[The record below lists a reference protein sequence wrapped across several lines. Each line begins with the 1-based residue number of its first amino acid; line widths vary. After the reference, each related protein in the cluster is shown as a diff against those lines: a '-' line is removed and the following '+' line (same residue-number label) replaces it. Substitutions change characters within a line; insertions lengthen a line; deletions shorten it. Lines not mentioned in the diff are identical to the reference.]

1 MTSIHKHPRLVT
13 LGYAAPGAAIK
24 ALTLPLLSY
33 LPPFYAQRPGA
44 SLAAVGLLFMAARFW
59 DILIDPLVGYAMD
72 RSRPPLGRR
81 RFWIA
86 VATVLLLLTTWPV
99 FHPPSG
105 WSFPAIAGL
114 LFLFYLGWTVLMI
127 GHAAWPAELTTDRP
141 TRLRLIGWREWAGVV
156 GMIAVLIAPVLLTR
170 SAKPPLDVQVG
181 LMGAFVCVLL
191 SLTIIPALVVVP
203 RGQIMPGARP
213 RLMESFVLLR
223 ASSALRRLLAA
234 DLLSGSGYAVNSATS
249 FFIVSDHLAIG
260 SSYPQVMIAF
270 MAGMLVG
277 VPALM
282 RLSVK
287 RGRKTG
293 FAVAMIG
300 SALASLAFAILPSGA
315 PIPAMIVNA
324 LLGFFTG
331 GYQLNLN
338 SAMVDLADA
347 DRMASG
353 RDRVSLHLAV
363 LAMTNKVGYA
373 LAIGI
378 VYGGLALFGYRA
390 GQAEGLPVIALMALG
405 TALPAALFVAAAL
418 QMSAFSRGLIP
429 TGSNRTKGG
438 PSQSLM
444 GRQ

>member
-1 MTSIHKHPRLVT
+1 MTNMLKHPRLVT

-86 VATVLLLLTTWPV
+86 AAAVLLLATTWPV
-99 FHPPSG
+99 FHPPAG
-105 WSFPAIAGL
+105 MGFAGIAGL

-127 GHAAWPAELTTDRP
+127 GHAAWPAELTEDRA
-141 TRLRLIGWREWAGVV
+141 TRLRLIGWREWAGVL
-156 GMIAVLIAPVLLTR
+156 GMIAVLTAPVLLTGT
-170 SAKPPLDVQVG
+170 AKPPLEAQVG
-181 LMGAFVCVLL
+181 LMGAFVCILIP
-191 SLTIIPALVVVP
+191 LTVIPALLLVP
-203 RGQIMPGARP
+203 QGNHAPGERP
-213 RLMESFVLLR
+213 RLTESFALLHG
-223 ASSALRRLLAA
+223 SPALRRLLAA
-234 DLLSGSGYAVNSATS
+234 DLLSGGGYAVNSATS
-249 FFIVSDHLAIG
+249 FFIVSDHLAIAG
-260 SSYPQVMIAF
+260 SYPQIMIAF
-270 MAGMLVG
+270 MGGMLLG
-277 VPALM
+277 VPVLM

-287 RGRKTG
+287 RGRKVG
-293 FAVAMIG
+293 FAVAMGG
-300 SALASLAFAILPSGA
+300 SALASLAFVLLPPGA

-338 SAMVDLADA
+338 AAMVDVADE
-347 DRMASG
+347 DRTTSG
-353 RDRVSLHLAV
+353 RDRVSLHLAA

-378 VYGGLALFGYRA
+378 VYGGLALVGYKT
-390 GQAEGLPVIALMALG
+390 GLTRGFSVLALLALG
-405 TALPAALFVAAAL
+405 TALPAALFVAAAW
-418 QMSAFSRGLIP
+418 QMFSLGRSLPASQPHMNVGPISA
-429 TGSNRTKGG
+429 
-438 PSQSLM
+438 
-444 GRQ
+444 GRLRS